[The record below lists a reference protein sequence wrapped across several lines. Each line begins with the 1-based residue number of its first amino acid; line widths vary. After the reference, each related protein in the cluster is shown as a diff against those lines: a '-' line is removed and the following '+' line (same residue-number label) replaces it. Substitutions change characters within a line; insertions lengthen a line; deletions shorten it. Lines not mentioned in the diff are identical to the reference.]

1 MFTEER
7 REKIL
12 ELLNTDGR
20 VIAKDLAERFDMSI
34 DSIRR
39 DLSIMEKDGLLK
51 RTHGGAIELTRV
63 RNLAAEPTKRYS
75 DSSIYEDTIAR
86 VAVSYI
92 QEGDSIFI
100 GGASVHNAMLKYLPE
115 VSFTVIT
122 NSIEI
127 AGYLREYKNIDT
139 YLIGG
144 KVKPSGNITDT
155 LASELISR
163 FSIDLYFSTGG
174 GISLQGISTATPEV
188 AYFSKRVNEIA
199 RRNICLVPHNKLGID
214 CFIRGESLKKIDIII
229 TDEEAS
235 KETVQDFEK
244 QGKQVVIAPLYSFER
259 SLT

>member
-7 REKIL
+7 RERIL

-20 VIAKDLAERFDMSI
+20 VIAKELAERFDMSI

-63 RNLAAEPTKRYS
+63 RNLAVEPAKRYS

-188 AYFSKRVNEIA
+188 AYFSKRVSEIA

>member
-63 RNLAAEPTKRYS
+63 RNLAAEPAKRYS
-75 DSSIYEDTIAR
+75 DSSMYEDTIAR

-188 AYFSKRVNEIA
+188 AYFSKRVSEIA

>member
-63 RNLAAEPTKRYS
+63 RNLAAEPAKRYS

-188 AYFSKRVNEIA
+188 SYFSKRVSEIA

-214 CFIRGESLKKIDIII
+214 CFIRGESLKEIDIII

-235 KETVQDFEK
+235 KKTVQDFEK
-244 QGKQVVIAPLYSFER
+244 QDKQVVIAPLYSFER

>member
-12 ELLNTDGR
+12 ELLSTDGR
-20 VIAKDLAERFDMSI
+20 VIVKDLAERFDMSI

-63 RNLAAEPTKRYS
+63 RNLAAEPAKRYS

-92 QEGDSIFI
+92 KEGDSIFI

-174 GISLQGISTATPEV
+174 GISLQGISTPTPEV
-188 AYFSKRVNEIA
+188 AYFSKRVSEIA

-214 CFIRGESLKKIDIII
+214 CFIRGESLKEIDIII

>member
-75 DSSIYEDTIAR
+75 DSLIYEDTIAR

-188 AYFSKRVNEIA
+188 AYFSKRVSEIA

>member
-63 RNLAAEPTKRYS
+63 RNLAAEPAKRYS

-188 AYFSKRVNEIA
+188 AYFSKRVSEIA
-199 RRNICLVPHNKLGID
+199 RRDICLVPHNKLGID
-214 CFIRGESLKKIDIII
+214 CFIRGESLKEIDIII

-244 QGKQVVIAPLYSFER
+244 QGKQVVIVPLYSFER

>member
-86 VAVSYI
+86 VAASYI

-144 KVKPSGNITDT
+144 KVRPSGNITDT

-188 AYFSKRVNEIA
+188 AYFSKRVSEIA

>member
-63 RNLAAEPTKRYS
+63 RNLAVEPAKRYS

-188 AYFSKRVNEIA
+188 AYFSKRVSEIA

-214 CFIRGESLKKIDIII
+214 CFIRGESLKEIDIII

-235 KETVQDFEK
+235 KKTVQDFEK
-244 QGKQVVIAPLYSFER
+244 QDKQVVIAPLYSFER

>member
-12 ELLNTDGR
+12 ELLSTDGR

-39 DLSIMEKDGLLK
+39 DLSIMEKDGLLQ

-63 RNLAAEPTKRYS
+63 RNLAAEPAKCYS

-92 QEGDSIFI
+92 QEGNSIFI

-188 AYFSKRVNEIA
+188 AYFSKRVSKIA

-214 CFIRGESLKKIDIII
+214 CFIRGESLKEIEIII

>member
-12 ELLNTDGR
+12 ELLSTDGR
-20 VIAKDLAERFDMSI
+20 VIVKDLAERFDMSI

-63 RNLAAEPTKRYS
+63 RNLAAEPAKRYS

-92 QEGDSIFI
+92 KEGDSIFI
-100 GGASVHNAMLKYLPE
+100 GGASVHNAMLKYLSE

-188 AYFSKRVNEIA
+188 AYFSKRVSEIA

-214 CFIRGESLKKIDIII
+214 CFIRGESLKEIDIII

>member
-7 REKIL
+7 RENIL
-12 ELLNTDGR
+12 ELLKKDGR
-20 VIAKDLAERFDMSI
+20 VIAKDLAARFDMSI

-39 DLSIMEKDGLLK
+39 DLSIMEKEGLLK
-51 RTHGGAIELTRV
+51 RTHGGAIELARV
-63 RNLAAEPTKRYS
+63 RNLAVEPAKRYS
-75 DSSIYEDTIAR
+75 DSSIYEDTIAK
-86 VAVSYI
+86 VAASYI
-92 QEGDSIFI
+92 QEDDSIFI
-100 GGASVHNAMLKYLPE
+100 GGASIHCALLKYLPE
-115 VSFTVIT
+115 VSCTVIT

-127 AGYLREYKNIDT
+127 AGHLRDYKNIDT

-174 GISLQGISTATPEV
+174 GISLEGISTATPEV
-188 AYFSKRVNEIA
+188 AYFSKRVSEIA
-199 RRNICLVPHNKLGID
+199 RRNICLAPHNKLGID
-214 CFIRGESLKKIDIII
+214 CFIRGESLKEIDLII

-244 QGKQVVIAPLYSFER
+244 QGKQVVIAPVYSFER